1 MWSKNAIRSDI
12 RNNSNLGKY
21 SRVSLQR
28 CSVEENENI
37 LNKQIDVCERAKP
50 SEVNI
55 IHLAN
60 LKGLRAVL
68 QMLTVNYKNNDRMVR
83 KSYLL
88 FDDALELFLSF
99 KDNATESSIKDKE
112 TRQKFRDL
120 LCHEKY
126 GLCVYVVL
134 EKYVVLSSDDV
145 NLEGFFD
152 DLIDGVKSEVQFVP
166 LRQELTPDFAKNL
179 LDLTDTEWDRKLLR
193 VVLGAVKTKQELKK
207 LGISSRIA
215 KYTNEVRAAMQ
226 ERNAIEREAIDIVK
240 KSIRSKICR
249 LENTIEEMR
258 RKLLMK
264 GNTWGKMQL
273 DDLYQDLE
281 DIQSRYTESKCML
294 DQIDRRILPKNLRNI
309 VRNAI
314 NRLINEQRIGLRKKS
329 SGRPV
334 ALDEIDEQFI
344 HDCIESKSTAHGRRH
359 DSVMYLNHRVKKK
372 DFLRIANHSR
382 ISRGL
387 KPIKSSTTVY
397 NRGRAKNKRNQQA
410 KKHIGLGLFCSKKP
424 PKLEDKENLLTHHQR
439 AFKKN
444 ILMKQC
450 HPDNGIGLRSNL
462 FISRDDKA
470 YICPGTGTGSSQTKI
485 CFISYRYPFY
495 LV

>member
-55 IHLAN
+55 IHLTN

-240 KSIRSKICR
+240 KVSR
-249 LENTIEEMR
+249 L
-258 RKLLMK
+258 KFV
-264 GNTWGKMQL
+264 GW
-273 DDLYQDLE
+273 
-281 DIQSRYTESKCML
+281 
-294 DQIDRRILPKNLRNI
+294 RIL
-309 VRNAI
+309 
-314 NRLINEQRIGLRKKS
+314 
-329 SGRPV
+329 
-334 ALDEIDEQFI
+334 
-344 HDCIESKSTAHGRRH
+344 
-359 DSVMYLNHRVKKK
+359 
-372 DFLRIANHSR
+372 
-382 ISRGL
+382 L
-387 KPIKSSTTVY
+387 K
-397 NRGRAKNKRNQQA
+397 R
-410 KKHIGLGLFCSKKP
+410 
-424 PKLEDKENLLTHHQR
+424 
-439 AFKKN
+439 
-444 ILMKQC
+444 
-450 HPDNGIGLRSNL
+450 
-462 FISRDDKA
+462 
-470 YICPGTGTGSSQTKI
+470 
-485 CFISYRYPFY
+485 
-495 LV
+495 